1 MRDLITNS
9 VLDIEK
15 MKYYIIAG
23 EASGDLHASNLMK
36 ELKKQD
42 SYARFRFW
50 GGDLMLAQ
58 GGELVKHYRE
68 TAFMGFVT
76 VLKNLNAIRANFALC
91 EKDLLEYQ
99 PDVLILV
106 DYPGFNLRMA
116 KFAKKHGIRV
126 HYYISPK
133 IWAWKESRV
142 KKIKAYVDRM
152 FTIFPFETDFYKK
165 HNYEVSFCGNPLLD
179 AIENRPNQGES
190 FADFTQRNQLANQPI
205 VALLAG
211 SRKQEIER
219 ILPVMLE
226 TMTSFP
232 DHQFVVAAA
241 PSIDPEFYASVVGN
255 RKVQFV
261 YGQTYDLLQQSKAA
275 LVTSGTATLETALL
289 QIPQVV
295 CYLTGGGRLLYSIGK
310 RLLKVK
316 YISLVNLVMDQL
328 IVKELIQQF
337 CNKDELS
344 SELKQILY
352 NEEYR
357 NQMLQN
363 YHLLNEKLGGAGAST
378 RCAKMIFEDIQR

>member
-1 MRDLITNS
+1 
-9 VLDIEK
+9 

-36 ELKKQD
+36 ELKVEDWQAD
-42 SYARFRFW
+42 FRFW
-50 GGDLMLAQ
+50 GGDLMQVQ
-58 GGELVKHYRE
+58 GGEMVKHYRE
-68 TAFMGFVT
+68 TAFMGFIT
-76 VLKNLNAIRANFALC
+76 VLKNLRKIRANFALC
-91 EKDLLEYQ
+91 RKDLLDYE

-116 KFAKKHGIRV
+116 KFAKEHGIRV

-133 IWAWKESRV
+133 IWAWKEGRV

-165 HNYEVSFCGNPLLD
+165 HNYEVSFGGNPLLD
-179 AIENRPNQGES
+179 AIANRPNKGES
-190 FADFTQRNQLANQPI
+190 FTDFTSKNNLSDKPI

-219 ILPVMLE
+219 ILPVMLGVVKD
-226 TMTSFP
+226 FP

-241 PSIDPEFYASVVGN
+241 PSVTEDFYAQVVGN
-255 RKVQFV
+255 RNVKFV

-289 QIPQVV
+289 KIPQLV
-295 CYLTGGGRLLYSIGK
+295 CYITGGGRILFAIGK

-316 YISLVNLVMDQL
+316 YISLVNLVMDEL
-328 IVKELIQQF
+328 IVKELIQHH
-337 CNKDELS
+337 CNKKS
-344 SELKQILY
+344 ISQELKQIVEEENYRTQMLY
-352 NEEYR
+352 NY
-357 NQMLQN
+357 Q
-363 YHLLNEKLGGAGAST
+363 LLDEKLGGAGASA
-378 RCAKMIFEDIQR
+378 RFAKMIVQDLRAQ